1 MYIQDIYVQIYL
13 KNDVSA
19 IPDKTDLSILKTS
32 YCYQL
37 ASESLVKVIAVSL
50 VANLQCFWGSDCVE
64 ARYACEKQVQN
75 SSVT

>member
-1 MYIQDIYVQIYL
+1 MTVYIQDIYVQIYL

-37 ASESLVKVIAVSL
+37 ASESLVKVIVSEPCSEPPIL
-50 VANLQCFWGSDCVE
+50 LGDRLC
-64 ARYACEKQVQN
+64 
-75 SSVT
+75 